1 MLINFISDY
10 YLHIKAFHLI
20 AVFAWMA
27 GLFYLPRLFVYHA
40 MNDTSEGSIKML
52 VTMERRLLRAIMN
65 PAMIIAWI
73 LGIFLIIYQ
82 IDIGGMKQGWLH
94 LKITSVFVLTAF
106 HQLLAYH
113 RKQFEQHKNKKSHTY
128 FRIINEVPTILLII
142 IVYCVIVKP
151 F

>member
-1 MLINFISDY
+1 MENFINNY
-10 YLHIKAFHLI
+10 YLEIKAVHLI

-40 MNDTSEGSIKML
+40 DPNITDESSAML
-52 VTMERRLLRAIMN
+52 MTMERRLLRAIMN
-65 PAMIIAWI
+65 PAMILAWI
-73 LGIFLIIYQ
+73 TGILLIIYQ
-82 IDIGGMKQGWLH
+82 INIGGFSAGWLH
-94 LKITSVFVLTAF
+94 TKITSVIILTGF

-113 RKQFEQHKNKKSHTY
+113 RKQFERSTNQKSHLY
-128 FRIINEVPTILLII
+128 YRIINEIPTLFLII